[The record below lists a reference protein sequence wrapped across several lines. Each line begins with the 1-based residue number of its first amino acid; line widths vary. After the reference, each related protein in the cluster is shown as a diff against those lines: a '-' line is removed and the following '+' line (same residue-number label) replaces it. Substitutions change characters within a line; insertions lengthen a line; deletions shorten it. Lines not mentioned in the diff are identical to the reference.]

1 VRDGLGIVQRQ
12 VDAYAACYPR
22 LREHDPRYP
31 APAELR
37 RKSVAAYGEQEAGV
51 DLIIREVDRNDPRP
65 VWFCDWGTDDG
76 STASSL
82 KRALDRVRLERGPA
96 GYAKFKNRIRLS
108 SADAF
113 GEHTSTLDPPFKLW
127 VDTFR
132 PEIDRRRWYHRFSA
146 ITATAGGFDVQRDVL
161 KDHGPLGALYPL
173 NTTHPQKEGDTM
185 AFLYLVPTGMNDPE
199 HPEWGSWGGRYGRNE
214 TTPGQPYY
222 WSNQTDAWDGAT
234 NRDNTLKRWAVALQ
248 NDFRA
253 RLDWCVQDRA
263 HANHP
268 PLVRVQGNLH
278 RRVKPGATV
287 KLDAARSTDPD
298 GQTLRYE
305 WIYYP
310 EPGSYRGPAP
320 VIQGADSAAAAL
332 TVPDTKS
339 PATIHLVLAVT
350 DTGAP
355 ALTRYA
361 RVILEVTP

>member
-1 VRDGLGIVQRQ
+1 MNFPRLVAPLSFLVLVVALPAVRSAAAPPSPERPRVIIETDAGGDPDDEQSLVRFLLYTNDLDVEGIIANRPKARDGENRNPVRDGLGIVQRQ
-12 VDAYAACYPR
+12 VDAYAACYAR

-37 RKSVAAYGEQEAGV
+37 RKTVAAYGDQEAGV
-51 DLIIREVDRNDPRP
+51 DLIIREVDRKDPRP

-82 KRALDRVRLERGPA
+82 KRALDRIRLERGPA
-96 GYAKFKNRIRLS
+96 GYAKFKSRIRLS

-132 PEIDRRRWYHRFSA
+132 PEIDRKRWYHRFSA
-146 ITATAGGFDVQRDVL
+146 ITATAGGFDVKRDVL
-161 KDHGPLGALYPL
+161 NDHGPLGALYPL

-185 AFLYLVPTGMNDPE
+185 AFLYLVPTGMNAPE

-214 TTPGQPYY
+214 TTPGKPYY
-222 WSNQTDAWDGAT
+222 WSNQTDTWNGST
-234 NRDNTLKRWAVALQ
+234 NRDNTLQRWAAALQ

-268 PLVRVQGNLH
+268 P
-278 RRVKPGATV
+278 TV
-287 KLDAARSTDPD
+287 
-298 GQTLRYE
+298 
-305 WIYYP
+305 
-310 EPGSYRGPAP
+310 
-320 VIQGADSAAAAL
+320 
-332 TVPDTKS
+332 
-339 PATIHLVLAVT
+339 
-350 DTGAP
+350 
-355 ALTRYA
+355 
-361 RVILEVTP
+361 